1 MIKVGLARALTLK
14 VGLALGAAVATGG
27 VALAAST
34 GTLPNPFGGKP
45 SHGPE
50 VDNGGNGNPSPSLFG
65 LCDAYS
71 AGNKADHGKALESPA
86 FQALINAAGGKDNVE
101 GFCENV
107 LKTKPESGEAGEPG
121 DGRPSGKPVH
131 PTGRPSHQGA

>member
-1 MIKVGLARALTLK
+1 MIKAGLAKALTLK
-14 VGLALGAAVATGG
+14 EGLALGAAVATGG
-27 VALAAST
+27 VAVAASA
-34 GTLPNPFGGKP
+34 GALPNPFGPKP
-45 SHGPE
+45 SHSPGAE
-50 VDNGGNGNPSPSLFG
+50 DGAHGSPSPSLFG
-65 LCDAYS
+65 LCHAFS

-131 PTGRPSHQGA
+131 PTGRPSHPGA